1 MGARG
6 ILRRL
11 AEAMAGASEGETWSP
26 GDLAECITACAW
38 IDGDGARHPGPQ
50 LREIRMVIDIAF
62 LPVSRTGLISCS
74 PGMIRAPIAPTISAR
89 LSRAPTRPAARPPI
103 SSQGSRPRVFPN
115 LPQWLR
121 GVISMHLTNWTA
133 RRSGANMVLNG
144 TNEQGEKVKITGVFL
159 IKSGA
164 AGLMAHCPKDQWHTL
179 STT

>member
-1 MGARG
+1 VFS
-6 ILRRL
+6 
-11 AEAMAGASEGETWSP
+11 ASEGETWSP
-26 GDLAECITACAW
+26 GDLAECIIRTGF
-38 IDGDGARHPGPQ
+38 DGDGAHHPGPQ
-50 LREIRMVIDIAF
+50 LREIRQVTEVI
-62 LPVSRTGLISCS
+62 S
-74 PGMIRAPIAPTISAR
+74 PDEDPEALYLGFARYDPRPIAPKLPQDHPRADEA
-89 LSRAPTRPAARPPI
+89 SRADAAFI
-103 SSQGSRPRVFPN
+103 AGSSPRVSPR
-115 LPQWLR
+115 LPPWLR